1 MRGGDDAKSAVG
13 EEEGTAL
20 VVALMAVTLLAALG
34 SGLLLASTT
43 ELRIAAAH
51 RDGLQA
57 IYAAEAV
64 TELVL
69 AEFLNG
75 IDIDAALAGVS
86 QSSFVDG
93 PSAGQRRVG
102 LLTVD
107 LTTLTNVERC
117 GAPAGCGPPPA
128 GSNAPWWQP
137 YAHGW
142 LHDAA
147 ADPTVPRVY
156 VIAWIGDDASENDGD
171 PFMDGDPVVNPG
183 GGIAVL
189 RVHAYS
195 AAGPLRRIE
204 VLVGGLP
211 DGPPRLL
218 SWTEGSDP

>member
-1 MRGGDDAKSAVG
+1 MRGGDGATSVG
-13 EEEGTAL
+13 AEEGTAL
-20 VVALMAVTLLAALG
+20 VGALMAVTLLAALG

-43 ELRIAAAH
+43 ESRIAAAH
-51 RDGLQA
+51 RDGVHA

-64 TELVL
+64 TELLL

-75 IDIDAALAGVS
+75 VDLGAALAGVS

-102 LLTVD
+102 LRTVD

-147 ADPTVPRVY
+147 TDPTAPRVY
-156 VIAWIGDDASENDGD
+156 VIAWIGDDSGENDGD
-171 PFMDGDPVVNPG
+171 PFADGDPAVSPG
-183 GGIAVL
+183 GGIAAL
-189 RVHAYS
+189 RVHAYG
-195 AAGPLRRIE
+195 AAGALRRLE
-204 VLVGGLP
+204 VLIGGLP

-218 SWTEGSDP
+218 SWTEGADP